1 MGTRRP
7 RSVAHQAV
15 VLDSG
20 GALITFER
28 NDKKVRTLIELASNT
43 AARCMCLRESSP
55 KSGEMG
61 ADRPASHAFWH
72 PAYS

>member
-1 MGTRRP
+1 
-7 RSVAHQAV
+7 V

-20 GALITFER
+20 GALITFEW

-61 ADRPASHAFWH
+61 ADRPASHAF
-72 PAYS
+72 